1 MFLEEN
7 EMEKANE
14 NKELL
19 ANRNESAVDLKKTK
33 TNSNVVIVCA
43 CWGMVWWV
51 IGNEE
56 ENKSFIR
63 NKRIK

>member
-19 ANRNESAVDLKKTK
+19 ANRNESAVDLKK
-33 TNSNVVIVCA
+33 
-43 CWGMVWWV
+43 
-51 IGNEE
+51 
-56 ENKSFIR
+56 NK
-63 NKRIK
+63 NKLQCCYCMCMMGDGLMSDW